1 MMKYAIRMCALA
13 AAVVVAA
20 PHHALA
26 QAPAATSLKA
36 DLVKDWSGLKDT
48 MTRIANEM
56 PADKFNAKPTP
67 AQQSFGERV
76 VHIATVNNRFLG
88 AVGGTAKAPTVDPK
102 AAVMSKEAAIKA
114 MQDSF
119 DYGTALLNEQT
130 DQTLLQAAAMPP
142 AFLGPSTRARMFVF
156 LIGHTWDIYGQ
167 MVVYLRLNGGVP
179 PASQRP

>member
-1 MMKYAIRMCALA
+1 MKYAIQMCALVG
-13 AAVVVAA
+13 AVVVAA
-20 PHHALA
+20 PQFALA
-26 QAPAATSLKA
+26 QAPAALSVKA
-36 DLVKDWSGLKDT
+36 EMLKDWSGLKDT
-48 MTRIANEM
+48 MTKIANEM

-67 AQQSFGERV
+67 AQQSFAERV
-76 VHIATVNNRFLG
+76 VHIAQVNNRFLG
-88 AVGGTAKAPTVDPK
+88 AVGGTAKAPAVDAK
-102 AAVMSKEAAIKA
+102 AAAMTKEAAIKA

-130 DQTLLQAAAMPP
+130 DQSVLQAAAMPP
-142 AFLGPSTRARMFVF
+142 PFLGPSTRARLYTF

>member
-1 MMKYAIRMCALA
+1 MFALA
-13 AAVVVAA
+13 SAVVVAA
-20 PHHALA
+20 PHSALA
-26 QAPAATSLKA
+26 QAPAAVSLKA
-36 DLVKDWSGLKDT
+36 EMLKDWSGLKDT
-48 MTRIANEM
+48 MTKIANEM

-67 AQQSFGERV
+67 AQQTFAERV
-76 VHIATVNNRFLG
+76 VHIAQVNNRFLG
-88 AVGGTAKAPTVDPK
+88 AVGGSAKAPAFDAKV
-102 AAVMSKEAAIKA
+102 AGMSKEAAIKA

-119 DYGTALLNEQT
+119 DYGTAILNEQT

-142 AFLGPSTRARMFVF
+142 AFLGASTRARLFTF